1 MLILGCGNVTKVER
15 YGLKGKNST
24 GLTRD
29 EYLNSLDSVAVLN
42 SLIFWTSDTAYTT
55 NADLLFLLDS
65 LYQHVRKDEFPSE
78 VRTEEKWMANY
89 RLRLNAYYDSSYGKD
104 SLSIFIKADSVLNEG
119 ISLLELGC
127 RWSTR
132 EVVVNNVAQYTF
144 DRCREYGLLTQLVN
158 CCETDEARELVYQEW
173 ALYEQMLRKMGLI
186 AENMVSLQY
195 WGGSITGPL
204 GTAAYLQLSQT
215 RRDMYQT
222 LLEIVDVNSKGWDDT
237 GVYPENA
244 KRLLFD
250 CCDTAIIKIEEDM
263 DEFYR
268 EFEGKERDKRI
279 DETIR
284 ETKTATKEL
293 KPIVDEWIV
302 LLDKLDDALTHDYN
316 RHSVERTASYML
328 MKWASIV
335 TER

>member
-1 MLILGCGNVTKVER
+1 
-15 YGLKGKNST
+15 
-24 GLTRD
+24 
-29 EYLNSLDSVAVLN
+29 
-42 SLIFWTSDTAYTT
+42 
-55 NADLLFLLDS
+55 
-65 LYQHVRKDEFPSE
+65 
-78 VRTEEKWMANY
+78 
-89 RLRLNAYYDSSYGKD
+89 
-104 SLSIFIKADSVLNEG
+104 
-119 ISLLELGC
+119 
-127 RWSTR
+127 
-132 EVVVNNVAQYTF
+132 
-144 DRCREYGLLTQLVN
+144 
-158 CCETDEARELVYQEW
+158 
-173 ALYEQMLRKMGLI
+173 
-186 AENMVSLQY
+186 
-195 WGGSITGPL
+195 
-204 GTAAYLQLSQT
+204 
-215 RRDMYQT
+215 MYQT

-302 LLDKLDDALTHDYN
+302 LLDKLDDALTHDFN